1 MAYALLIDESQ
12 LPAVGEFDI
21 DDAPSSFGRV
31 QGVDPRFAFGELSWL
46 RAWAAAYTQEG
57 DWRGPVR
64 AYAAHDGVRCLG
76 MVALASQRLKGI
88 RIKSLAGYYWPF
100 RTLCAS
106 AEPGERNRFAEEM
119 AARFARRPPASVLR
133 FGPISSNDEGI
144 NVLLSGMR
152 SHGWLSLYKKVGD
165 VFVLDVPKTPESI
178 EERVSASLHK
188 NIQYLRRRL
197 RKQGARLDFERH
209 ALPEAGR
216 DVLHDLQGIERASW
230 VSTPGGHPKFDT
242 PAGERFYTALT
253 HVDSGGAQPVVWI
266 LRCDG
271 KPIAFSFHIEAG
283 DTIYIVAN
291 SYDEEWKRFS
301 PGSLLTYEVVV
312 DAGARGMRR
321 IDWGR
326 GDSGYKSRWGAT
338 ASATLSDVLMFA
350 PGIGGRAAFRLARR
364 AMPGWEPQG
373 HFAAG

>member
-1 MAYALLIDESQ
+1 AVARDRIALPRVEVDLRQRNGTHLRLHRGRGHTQGVLRLGSSAMRQNLFPEAESAQSGIGPLASRLESWRRTGGARARSHGHQERGQALDPEAGVMAYALLIDESQ

-21 DDAPSSFGRV
+21 DDAPSGFGRV

-119 AARFARRPPASVLR
+119 AMRFARRPPASVLR

-216 DVLHDLQGIERASW
+216 DVLH
-230 VSTPGGHPKFDT
+230 
-242 PAGERFYTALT
+242 
-253 HVDSGGAQPVVWI
+253 
-266 LRCDG
+266 
-271 KPIAFSFHIEAG
+271 
-283 DTIYIVAN
+283 
-291 SYDEEWKRFS
+291 
-301 PGSLLTYEVVV
+301 
-312 DAGARGMRR
+312 
-321 IDWGR
+321 
-326 GDSGYKSRWGAT
+326 
-338 ASATLSDVLMFA
+338 
-350 PGIGGRAAFRLARR
+350 
-364 AMPGWEPQG
+364 
-373 HFAAG
+373 